1 MASSSACKSADP
13 AAPGVFYCHE
23 QHTALNKLSMLTVSN
38 FAEDL
43 FIVFSGVE
51 SRAMQHLIDD
61 NTQSPH
67 VNSIRVALVLCLFRC
82 DVLFGA
88 S

>member
-1 MASSSACKSADP
+1 
-13 AAPGVFYCHE
+13 
-23 QHTALNKLSMLTVSN
+23 MLTVSN

-82 DVLFGA
+82 DVLFSA